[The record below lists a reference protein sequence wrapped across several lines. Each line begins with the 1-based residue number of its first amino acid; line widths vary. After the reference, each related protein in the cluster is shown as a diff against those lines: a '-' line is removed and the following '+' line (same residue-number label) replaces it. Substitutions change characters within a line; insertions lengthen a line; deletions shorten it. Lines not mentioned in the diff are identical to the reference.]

1 MKFTCDLL
9 IIMTSLRLVINI
21 TQTSIKM
28 GTYQI
33 LSDRKKICHTQ
44 TADHDT
50 LDCKYS
56 KQHRCSVQTVTI
68 VQETVELRFTRYP
81 YLLRV
86 TSYLVAWMVK
96 NSRKMRNACLLFRRQ
111 ITMLERFLNFKD

>member
-1 MKFTCDLL
+1 
-9 IIMTSLRLVINI
+9 MTSLRLVINI

-44 TADHDT
+44 TADNDT

-68 VQETVELRFTRYP
+68 VQETFELRFTRYP

-111 ITMLERFLNFKD
+111 ITMFERFLNFKD